1 MTVIIRVLKTLTRTN
16 QELLQPISVYAN
28 SSGAAVVLTDDEWTT
43 VHVLGVDKSFMRM
56 YKSMPVES
64 CRIDRIYGYVEVD
77 AAKLETVYTDGRKL
91 KDITEVLIKDNKA
104 LVGLMIYDVE
114 LGKGMYKPMDNE
126 KLRWFMQF
134 ADTNCE
140 NFYTTKE
147 DVAAKKA
154 EYLPVE
160 PII

>member
-1 MTVIIRVLKTLTRTN
+1 MVTLRVLKTLTRTN
-16 QELLQPISVYAN
+16 QELLQPISIYTN
-28 SSGAAVVLTDDEWTT
+28 SSGAEVVMTDDEWTT
-43 VHVLGVDKSFMRM
+43 INVYGVDRSFMKM
-56 YKSMPVES
+56 YKDMPAEA
-64 CRIDRIYGYVEVD
+64 CRIDGIQGYAEVAID
-77 AAKLETVYTDGRKL
+77 ELEAEYTDGRLL
-91 KDITEVLIKDNKA
+91 KDITEVIVKDDKA

-114 LGKGMYKPMDNE
+114 LGKGMYKPMDDA

-134 ADTNCE
+134 ADADCS

-147 DVAAKKA
+147 DATAKKA